1 MEEIL
6 YELREHSAGL
16 NAGRWDYIFSVIK
29 KFRERPEFVLPDRAQ
44 VTMTVPFMRA
54 YTELLVRTCHK
65 RGAFALG
72 GMAAFIPTSCRW
84 RWPSSIACSDRD
96 GTSSSERATKCA

>member
-29 KFRERPEFVLPDRAQ
+29 KFRERPEFVLDRVQ
-44 VTMTVPFMRA
+44 VTMTVPFMR
-54 YTELLVRTCHK
+54 RTRSLAHVPPS
-65 RGAFALG
+65 AV
-72 GMAAFIPTSCRW
+72 PTRSAE
-84 RWPSSIACSDRD
+84 WPRSS
-96 GTSSSERATKCA
+96 RAVAMPR